1 MLDQK
6 PEHESGV
13 ATAQVRAALES
24 SRLAWLPGFRSGY
37 WWKRLVASAVYVI
50 LALFILFDLVT
61 GNGGGAVVWAVVLC
75 VVVVGPIY
83 YGRGRTAGRGALKA
97 FRVTDG
103 VIFPHGSFEFTEDR
117 LHGAWP
123 AILKRMARSGEHLV
137 FVPLSSGVASEFAT
151 EARVVSSEPL
161 VVVEGLRRVRVTK
174 TAGLQDRTQ
183 NSIGRGLM
191 GLVFAPGLLFRLM
204 PGARQESV
212 PTCTFIALEDHVDG
226 KAAELAKKVRSAFLR
241 WAADHPRSARLR
253 KAVEGVDDPL
263 VVAGVVCQELF
274 GLNFQVG
281 ATLLVTDDV
290 SYRLR
295 ACLNALQP
303 NIPDLGGERSSF
315 PVEDPDQLPTLA
327 DIGGMEPLKKQIRE
341 TLGVLLQNASAME
354 QLRVNVN
361 GVLLHG
367 PPGTGKTTIAR
378 ATAGQYRMSFL
389 HLTGGDLTSKWMGE
403 TEKKIQEAFATAAQ
417 NRPCLL
423 LLDEFDSIAGKRGSS
438 GNEQFQSQVVGQLL
452 RSLEAVRR
460 ELGVIVMAATNDVEA
475 LDPAVVR
482 PGRFDFRI
490 RVDLPD
496 AEARRAIFEARL
508 RGLPAVPQL
517 PLDSLVAD
525 TQGRSAAFITAVV
538 EAAKLKA
545 VERAVREGAA
555 SPLLD
560 LPDLEL
566 ALLDQRGKDAPTLS
580 PVGWDELILPERT
593 KAELQSLARLIADPR
608 GAREMGV
615 DPPRGALLYG
625 PPGTGKTTV
634 ARAIA
639 TELRGRVSF
648 LPAKGSDLVSKFV
661 GEGSKNLKDLFDRAR
676 AGAPAIIFI
685 DELEALLPS
694 RGRESGG
701 AGGAADGS
709 MVTEFLQQ
717 LDGIDS
723 TPGVFVLGATNLPDK
738 IDPAVLRGGRIG
750 RRIEIPLP
758 DEGERRLLLEL
769 HTRRLQLESPLD
781 LASLTRLTERFSG
794 ADVEAVC
801 QDAAAFAYER
811 TEGPRAVTQQDF
823 EAVLRRRRQVARIER
838 RDWSDL
844 ILPEETL
851 GELRRLARM
860 IADPAAA
867 IEFGLKPPTGALL
880 YGPPGTGKT
889 TIAQVL
895 ASQLAGDVS
904 FISAKGSDLVS
915 KWVGESA
922 KKVAELFERARAA
935 TPAIIFI
942 DEIDALLPARRGDS
956 LGGSEQESVVTE
968 FLQQLDGI
976 DSTPGVFVL
985 GATNLP
991 ERVDPAVRRGGR
1003 LGREIEIP
1011 LPTRENRRAM
1021 LEKFTGRLRLGQDV
1035 DFEALAAETEGMSG
1049 ADLESLCSSAAE
1061 NAFMNADGPRP
1072 VGQEDFLRQVTAW
1085 QRRRGEGR
1093 TPLGV

>member
-1 MLDQK
+1 MLDHK
-6 PEHESGV
+6 PEHESPA
-13 ATAQVRAALES
+13 ATAQVRAAFES
-24 SRLAWLPGFRSGY
+24 PRLAWLPGFRSGT
-37 WWKRLVASAVYVI
+37 WWKRIVASAVYLV
-50 LALFILFDLVT
+50 LALIVLIDLLT
-61 GNGGGAVVWAVVLC
+61 GNGGAAVVWALVLG
-75 VVVVGPIY
+75 VVVVAPVY
-83 YGRGRTAGRGALKA
+83 YARGRTAGRGALKA

-103 VIFPHGSFEFTEDR
+103 MIFPHGRFEFTEDR
-117 LHGAWP
+117 LHGPWP
-123 AILKRMARSGEHLV
+123 GILKRLAGSGEHLV
-137 FVPLSSGVASEFAT
+137 FVPLSGGMASEFAT
-151 EARVVSSEPL
+151 EARVVESEPL

-174 TAGLQDRTQ
+174 TAGLQDGTQ
-183 NSIGRGLM
+183 NSVGRGLM
-191 GLVFAPGLLFRLM
+191 GLFFAPGLLFRLV
-204 PGARQESV
+204 PSARPTNV
-212 PTCTFIALEDHVDG
+212 PTCSFTPLDDNVDD
-226 KAAELAKKVRSAFLR
+226 KTAELASKVRSAFLR

-263 VVAGVVCQELF
+263 VIAGVVCQELF
-274 GLNFQVG
+274 GLNFQGG
-281 ATLLVTDDV
+281 ATLLMTDDV

-327 DIGGMEPLKKQIRE
+327 DIGGMEALKKQIRE
-341 TLGVLLQNASAME
+341 TLGVLIENASAME

-378 ATAGQYRMSFL
+378 ATAGEYKMSFL

-403 TEKKIQEAFATAAQ
+403 TEKKIQEAFATAVQ
-417 NRPCLL
+417 SRPCLL
-423 LLDEFDSIAGKRGSS
+423 LLDEFDSIAGKRGAS

-460 ELGVIVMAATNDVEA
+460 EPGVIVMAATNDVEA

-496 AEARRAIFEARL
+496 GEARRAIFEARL
-508 RGLPAVPQL
+508 RGLPAVPSI

-525 TQGRSAAFITAVV
+525 TQGRSAAFVTAVV

-625 PPGTGKTTV
+625 APGTGKTTV

-639 TELRGRVSF
+639 TELKGRVSF

-676 AGAPAIIFI
+676 EGAPAIIFI
-685 DELEALLPS
+685 DELEALLPK
-694 RGRESGG
+694 RGQEGAGPGGG
-701 AGGAADGS
+701 ADAS
-709 MVTEFLQQ
+709 LVTEFLQQ

-738 IDPAVLRGGRIG
+738 IDPAVLRGGRLG

-758 DEGERRLLLEL
+758 NEGERRRLFEL
-769 HTRRLQLESPLD
+769 HTRRLQLEGPLD
-781 LASLTRLTERFSG
+781 VASLTRLTERLSG
-794 ADVEAVC
+794 ADIEAVC

-811 TEGPRAVTQQDF
+811 AEGPRAVTQGDF
-823 EAVLRRRRQVARIER
+823 EAVLRRRRRVARVER

-851 GELRRLARM
+851 GELRRLAGM
-860 IADPAAA
+860 IANPAAA

-895 ASQLAGDVS
+895 ASQLEGDVG

-935 TPAIIFI
+935 TPTIIFI
-942 DEIDALLPARRGDS
+942 DEIDALLPARRSDGP
-956 LGGSEQESVVTE
+956 GGGEQESVVTE

-991 ERVDPAVRRGGR
+991 DRVDPAIRRGGR

-1011 LPTRENRRAM
+1011 LPTPENRRAM
-1021 LEKFTGRLRLGQDV
+1021 LEKFTGRLRVGPDLDL
-1035 DFEALAAETEGMSG
+1035 ERLAVETEGMSG
-1049 ADLESLCSSAAE
+1049 ADIESLCASAAE
-1061 NAFMNADGPRP
+1061 NAFMNAEGPRQ
-1072 VGQEDFLRQVTAW
+1072 VGKEDLLRQVMAW
-1085 QRRRGEGR
+1085 RRRRGEGR
-1093 TPLGV
+1093 APVGV